1 MTRHPPV
8 RAASVALLGVVLT
21 LASACGGST
30 SETEPPAPATATG
43 QATPPG
49 SSPSPTAAFTVPA
62 AAPSGRLEAEVQQS
76 SRDALRGEF
85 QVWLDNG
92 TGAEVVPTALT
103 YVDPRLTGTRTGER
117 MRAAPPGSHRGFPA
131 DLGAPACAA
140 VPAADVPAAGTA
152 APYVVVATADGE
164 ERLEVADPA
173 RVIERYVAQRC
184 LELAVADAATI
195 AFGDGL
201 RVTSADGGTGAR
213 ADLDLVVTPTE
224 SATPLRVVAVQGTTL
239 LSGVGG
245 TWPVDVEI
253 GGTGATAEPVR
264 RVLEA
269 HPTRCDPH
277 AVAES
282 GRATIF
288 RVEVVLGTGADARS
302 GLVDV
307 RLGTEAGRQA
317 YDFVAG
323 ACWGG

>member
-1 MTRHPPV
+1 MTRHPAV
-8 RAASVALLGVVLT
+8 RAASVALLGVVLA
-21 LASACGGST
+21 LATACGGST
-30 SETEPPAPATATG
+30 SEAEPSAPT
-43 QATPPG
+43 TPPG
-49 SSPSPTAAFTVPA
+49 STPSPTAAFTVPA

-76 SRDALRGEF
+76 SRDALRGQF

-92 TGAEVVPTALT
+92 AGAEVVPTALT
-103 YVDPRLTGTRTGER
+103 YVDPRLTGTRNGER

-131 DLGAPACAA
+131 DLGAPACEA
-140 VPAADVPAAGTA
+140 PTDGGTA

-201 RVTSADGGTGAR
+201 RVTSAEGGTGAR
-213 ADLDLVVTPTE
+213 ADLDLVVTPAA

-245 TWPVDVEI
+245 TWPVDVEV
-253 GGTGATAEPVR
+253 GGAGAATEPVR

>member
-1 MTRHPPV
+1 
-8 RAASVALLGVVLT
+8 
-21 LASACGGST
+21 
-30 SETEPPAPATATG
+30 
-43 QATPPG
+43 
-49 SSPSPTAAFTVPA
+49 
-62 AAPSGRLEAEVQQS
+62 
-76 SRDALRGEF
+76 
-85 QVWLDNG
+85 
-92 TGAEVVPTALT
+92 
-103 YVDPRLTGTRTGER
+103 
-117 MRAAPPGSHRGFPA
+117 
-131 DLGAPACAA
+131 
-140 VPAADVPAAGTA
+140 
-152 APYVVVATADGE
+152 
-164 ERLEVADPA
+164 VADPA

-201 RVTSADGGTGAR
+201 RVTSAEGGTGAR
-213 ADLDLVVTPTE
+213 ADLELVVTPTS

-245 TWPVDVEI
+245 TWPVDVAV
-253 GGTGATAEPVR
+253 GGHGATSEPVR

-307 RLGTEAGRQA
+307 RLGTETGRQA